1 MMTGVEKVTGTS
13 GTLEQ
18 AVSQQQA
25 KRKGFVDTLTQAIGQ
40 VDQNIKAADRA
51 AEAFASG
58 ANGNIHEVMIMTE
71 KADLSFRLASA
82 VRNKLLEAY
91 REIMRM
97 QV

>member
-1 MMTGVEKVTGTS
+1 MRGIDALTGTS
-13 GTLEQ
+13 GTSGPT
-18 AVSQQQA
+18 ASRQQA
-25 KRKGFVDTLTQAIGQ
+25 KQEGFVDTLAQAIRQ
-40 VDQNIKAADRA
+40 VDQDIKAADRA

-58 ANGNIHEVMIMTE
+58 ANGNIHEVMITTE
-71 KADLSFRLASA
+71 KAELTFRLASA

>member
-1 MMTGVEKVTGTS
+1 MKGVETVTGVS
-13 GTLEQ
+13 GNLGPAATR
-18 AVSQQQA
+18 QQA
-25 KRKGFVDTLTQAIGQ
+25 KQRGFMDALAQAIDQ
-40 VDQNIKAADRA
+40 VDQDIKAADRA

-58 ANGNIHEVMIMTE
+58 ANGNIHEVMIITE
-71 KADLSFRLASA
+71 KAELSFRLASA

>member
-1 MMTGVEKVTGTS
+1 MRGVERVTGTS
-13 GTLEQ
+13 GALEPAASRQ
-18 AVSQQQA
+18 PA
-25 KRKGFVDTLTQAIGQ
+25 KQKGFVDTLAEAIRQ

-58 ANGNIHEVMIMTE
+58 ANGNIHEVMIIAE
-71 KADLSFRLASA
+71 KAELSLRLASA
-82 VRNKLLEAY
+82 IRNKLLEAY

>member
-1 MMTGVEKVTGTS
+1 MSGVDVVTGIS
-13 GTLEQ
+13 KTLDPS
-18 AVSQQQA
+18 ASRQQTKQ
-25 KRKGFVDTLTQAIGQ
+25 KGFVDTLSQAIQQ

-58 ANGNIHEVMIMTE
+58 ANGNIHEVMIITE

-82 VRNKLLEAY
+82 VRNKVLEAY

>member
-1 MMTGVEKVTGTS
+1 MKVVDTVTATS
-13 GTLEQ
+13 GTLEP
-18 AVSQQQA
+18 ATSRQQPKQ
-25 KRKGFVDTLTQAIGQ
+25 RGFVDTLAQAIRQ

-51 AEAFASG
+51 SEAFASG
-58 ANGNIHEVMIMTE
+58 ANGNIHEVMIITE
-71 KADLSFRLASA
+71 KAELSFRLASA